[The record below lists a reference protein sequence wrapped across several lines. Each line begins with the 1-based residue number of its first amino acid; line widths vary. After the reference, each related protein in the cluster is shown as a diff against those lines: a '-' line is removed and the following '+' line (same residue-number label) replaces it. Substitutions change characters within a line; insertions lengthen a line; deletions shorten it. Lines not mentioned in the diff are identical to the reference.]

1 MKKLFSLM
9 ALVTLISVSNCSK
22 VPENNDPVLG
32 IWAKLETEGVDE
44 QESTERQEW
53 IFNDAYLGRYQ
64 HYEGSTI
71 TFYTDFG
78 WSVENGVYT
87 IEYRGTDIQT
97 QRVMLVESDSPETL
111 EYENGGHFA
120 TRE

>member
-1 MKKLFSLM
+1 MKKFFSLLT
-9 ALVTLISVSNCSK
+9 LVGLILVSNCSK
-22 VPENNDPVLG
+22 IPENNDPVLG
-32 IWAKLETEGVDE
+32 IWANLEIEEINVE
-44 QESTERQEW
+44 ESNDRQEW

-64 HYEGSTI
+64 EYNGDSI

-87 IEYRGTDIQT
+87 IEYRGVDMQN

-111 EYENGGHFA
+111 AYENGGHFA